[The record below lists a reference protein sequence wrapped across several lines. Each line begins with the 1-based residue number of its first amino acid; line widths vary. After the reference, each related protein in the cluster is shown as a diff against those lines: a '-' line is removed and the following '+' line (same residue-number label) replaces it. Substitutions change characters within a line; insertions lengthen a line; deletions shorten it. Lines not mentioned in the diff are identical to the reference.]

1 VVRAALLRAR
11 GSGRGSL
18 VKVLHVIDNFG
29 YGGAEL
35 LLATLGGAAPEVGL
49 DMSVACLGPRTP
61 ERSVTLPVMA
71 AAGLD
76 PSFVGVRRMLDP
88 TGIRKVRAAIAASGC
103 DIVHAHLGYAAT
115 LVPIA
120 ARAAGVP
127 CVSTLHHVPS
137 PDRPRRELLKEWLW
151 TRSAE
156 RGAALVFVSEAARRA
171 AEQLVG
177 ATRPTWRVLYNG
189 VDLTRFAPRDPETQ
203 PRLPADLGIPEG
215 VPVVTVV
222 AALRGP
228 KGHEVALRAWRRV
241 RAAVPDAVLLVV
253 GSGPHEPVLRAAAG
267 EGVVFAGVRRDVPEL
282 LAGSTLALLPSL
294 TEALPTT
301 LIEAAA
307 AGLPVVA
314 TTVGGT
320 PETVAHG
327 RTGLL
332 VPPGD
337 DLALAEAVIGLLR
350 DPGRCAAFGQAG
362 RRLAEERFDLRRWA
376 RNLVDLYTEAAVGV
390 AGPAPSRTLR

>member
-1 VVRAALLRAR
+1 
-11 GSGRGSL
+11 
-18 VKVLHVIDNFG
+18 VKVLHVIDNFAF
-29 YGGAEL
+29 GGAEL
-35 LLATLGGAAPEVGL
+35 LLATLGRAAPQAGME
-49 DMSVACLGPRTP
+49 MSVACLGPRAP
-61 ERSVTLPVMA
+61 ERSVTLPILEE
-71 AAGLD
+71 AGVN
-76 PSFVGVRRMLDP
+76 PSFVGVRRLLDP
-88 TGIRKVRAAIAASGC
+88 MGLPKLLRAIRQSDC
-103 DIVHAHLGYAAT
+103 DVVHAHLGYAAT
-115 LVPIA
+115 LVPPA
-120 ARAAGVP
+120 ARLAGVP

-137 PDRPRRELLKEWLW
+137 PDRPRRELIKEWLW

-171 AEQLVG
+171 AAELIG
-177 ATRPTWRVLYNG
+177 ETRPTWRVLHNG
-189 VDLTRFAPRDPETQ
+189 VDLARFQLRPTGAVPS
-203 PRLPADLGIPEG
+203 LPADLRVPGG

-222 AALRGP
+222 AALRAP
-228 KGHEVALRAWRRV
+228 KGHEVALRAWPTV
-241 RAAVPDAVLLVV
+241 QAAVSGAVLLVV

-267 EGVVFAGVRRDVPEL
+267 DGVVFAGSRRDVPSI

-320 PETVAHG
+320 PETVEHE

-337 DLALAEAVIGLLR
+337 ECSLAEAVIGLLR
-350 DPGRCAAFGQAG
+350 DPALRAEFGTAG
-362 RRLAEERFDLRRWA
+362 RILAEQRFDLKQWA
-376 RNLVDLYTEAAVGV
+376 TRLADLYTEAVERSGRV
-390 AGPAPSRTLR
+390 PASA